1 MKKELFQAL
10 KKYWKDWGYKMS
22 IRDMKGVV
30 KDLIPVENVI
40 VSVSEKEGLKQ
51 FIPGL
56 IEINPEVRFLS
67 TGGTF
72 TEINFSLFI

>member
-1 MKKELFQAL
+1 MMKWLFQVL